1 VGKYKVLIKPS
12 AVKELENIPLK
23 KDRQRI
29 VERISALADDPRPPG
44 SQKLSGKDRF
54 RLRQGSYRIIYAI
67 EDDALVVYVVK
78 IGHRKDV
85 YRGDW

>member
-1 VGKYKVLIKPS
+1 MGKYKVLIKPS
-12 AVKELENIPLK
+12 AVKELESIPRK

-29 VERISALADDPRPPG
+29 VERISALADDPRPHG

-54 RLRQGSYRIIYAI
+54 RLRQGLYRIIYSI

-78 IGHRKDV
+78 VGHRKDV

>member
-12 AVKELENIPLK
+12 AVKELESIPRK

-29 VERISALADDPRPPG
+29 VERISALADDPRPQG
-44 SQKLSGKDRF
+44 SQKLSGKDRY
-54 RLRQGSYRIIYAI
+54 RLRQGSFRIIYAI
-67 EDDALVVYVVK
+67 EDDALVIYVVK

>member
-1 VGKYKVLIKPS
+1 MGKYKVLIKPS
-12 AVKELENIPLK
+12 AVKELESIPRK

-29 VERISALADDPRPPG
+29 VERISALADDPRPHG

>member
-1 VGKYKVLIKPS
+1 MGKYRVLIKPS
-12 AVKELENIPLK
+12 AVKELERIPRK

-29 VERISALADDPRPPG
+29 VERISALADDPRPYG

-54 RLRQGSYRIIYAI
+54 RLRQGSYRIIYTI
-67 EDDALVVYVVK
+67 EDDALVVYVIK
-78 IGHRKDV
+78 TGHRNDV